1 MRNSLQYIAAA
12 ILLTISLVMP
22 LACDAARLLDL
33 ADSVKIVHLQSISSI
48 DDGGCP
54 CPECPLEHHCENDCC
69 SGYAPMHQNLTIAYS
84 PMLGYLSSF
93 SISTKLPQVYFSIFV
108 PPQNVIA

>member
-1 MRNSLQYIAAA
+1 MRISFQYIAAA

-33 ADSVKIVHLQSISSI
+33 ADSVKIVHLQSVSDIADS
-48 DDGGCP
+48 DCP
-54 CPECPLEHHCENDCC
+54 CPECPQEHHCENDCC
-69 SGYAPMHQNLTIAYS
+69 SGYAPMYQSLTIAYS
-84 PMLGYLSSF
+84 PILGYLSSF

-108 PPQNVIA
+108 PPQNIVA